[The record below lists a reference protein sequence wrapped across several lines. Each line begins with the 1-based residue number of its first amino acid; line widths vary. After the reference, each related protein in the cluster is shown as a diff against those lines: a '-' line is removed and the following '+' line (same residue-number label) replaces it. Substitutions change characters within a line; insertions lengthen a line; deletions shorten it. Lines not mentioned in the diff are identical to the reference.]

1 MSKYPYLFAEL
12 INRGYS
18 DDELIAVAGGNLLRV
33 FHEVEAV
40 SDPSFSSLQLALSC
54 HDIYR

>member
-18 DDELIAVAGGNLLRV
+18 DDDLIAIAGGNLLRV
-33 FHEVEAV
+33 FHKVEAV
-40 SDPSFSSLQLALSC
+40 SYIWC
-54 HDIYR
+54 V